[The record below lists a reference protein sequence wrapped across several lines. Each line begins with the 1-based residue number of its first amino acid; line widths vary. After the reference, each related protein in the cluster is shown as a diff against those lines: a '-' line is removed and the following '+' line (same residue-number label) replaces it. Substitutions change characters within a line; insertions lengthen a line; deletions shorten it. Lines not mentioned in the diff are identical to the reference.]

1 MSVKEFPVDNV
12 RLQILLTPKQY
23 LYYVG
28 HVVEHKTMTDI
39 AAQYGVTR
47 AAVSKSLTDA
57 RKRVLRYLDTGK
69 LV

>member
-1 MSVKEFPVDNV
+1 MKEFPIDNV
-12 RLQILLTPKQY
+12 RLQILLTPKQF

-28 HVVEHKTMTDI
+28 HYQEHRTMTDI
-39 AAQYGVTR
+39 AAEHGVTR

>member
-1 MSVKEFPVDNV
+1 MNEFPIDNV

-28 HVVEHKTMTDI
+28 HFQEHRTMSDV

-57 RKRVLRYLDTGK
+57 RNRVLRYLDTGK

>member
-1 MSVKEFPVDNV
+1 MNEFPIDNV

-28 HVVEHKTMTDI
+28 HFQEHRTMSDVAT
-39 AAQYGVTR
+39 QYGVTR

-57 RKRVLRYLDTGK
+57 RNRVLRYLDTGK

>member
-1 MSVKEFPVDNV
+1 MNVNEFQVDNV
-12 RLQILLTPKQY
+12 RLRILLTPKQY
-23 LYYVG
+23 LYYDAYCN
-28 HVVEHKTMTDI
+28 EHRTMTDI